1 MVIHA
6 SGVRNSLFVT
16 NERVAAQHAEK
27 ANKNSKTLFAGAGNN
42 PVDTIAL
49 KRERAQRQALK
60 IVGDVFEGEKKADQD
75 MQAMLDRV
83 DELRGQRIADK
94 ESIQQME
101 AERGTLMELY
111 GVSEDSEEY
120 EDLEL
125 LRKEKESKNP
135 SLGITLTEEEEAR
148 LAQIHEAGLTG
159 FQEEMLS
166 LDDDI
171 REYEDKVTASEKSIE
186 AIQQGW
192 ADTKLERLKKDP
204 MLKTSEQ
211 AEEIMM
217 QANKEI
223 IGELQKEAMNH
234 VEEKL
239 QEVVEAAKE
248 KAEKE
253 KEEEEKLEERKEK
266 KEEIE
271 EAIEKAAEN
280 NASSVVSEEPKA
292 SETVSRDDMDT
303 MVSYN
308 SEEKDPNKELKKIVE
323 ELDLIMEDL
332 KGIEVDTN
340 I

>member
-16 NERVAAQHAEK
+16 NERVAAQDAEK
-27 ANKNSKTLFAGAGNN
+27 ANKNSKTLFAGARNN
-42 PVDTIAL
+42 PVDTIAM
-49 KRERAQRQALK
+49 KRERAQKQALK
-60 IVGDVFEGEKKADQD
+60 VVGDVFEGEKKLDQD
-75 MQAMLDRV
+75 MQAMLDKT
-83 DELRGQRIADK
+83 DELRRQRIADK

-120 EDLEL
+120 ENLEL
-125 LRKEKESKNP
+125 LRKEKESQNP
-135 SLGITLTEEEEAR
+135 SLGIELTEEEEAR

-166 LDDDI
+166 LDDGI
-171 REYEDKVTASEKSIE
+171 KEYEDKVTASEKSIE
-186 AIQQGW
+186 ATQQGW
-192 ADTKLERLKKDP
+192 ADMKLERLKKDP
-204 MLKTSEQ
+204 MAKASEQ

-217 QANKEI
+217 QANKDI

-239 QEVVEAAKE
+239 QEVVEEAKE

-280 NASSVVSEEPKA
+280 NASSEVSAEPKA

-303 MVSYN
+303 MVAYN